1 MMLPPDMPEMTGA
14 RKLTEPL
21 REIRS
26 SHMAVTI
33 QDAPAASRFEARVD
47 GELAG
52 FAEYIR
58 SASLVVYPHTVVDP
72 GHEGQGIGAALA
84 RAALDDARERGLPV
98 LATCPFI
105 KAWMLR
111 HPEYTDL
118 AYENR
123 SRVSD

>member
-1 MMLPPDMPEMTGA
+1 MT
-14 RKLTEPL
+14 
-21 REIRS
+21 
-26 SHMAVTI
+26 VTVR
-33 QDAPAASRFEARVD
+33 DAEAESRFEARVD
-47 GELAG
+47 DALAG

-58 SASLVVYPHTVVDP
+58 SDQLVVYPHTVVEP
-72 GHEGQGIGAALA
+72 AFEGQGIGGALA
-84 RAALDDARERGLPV
+84 RAALDDARERGLAV